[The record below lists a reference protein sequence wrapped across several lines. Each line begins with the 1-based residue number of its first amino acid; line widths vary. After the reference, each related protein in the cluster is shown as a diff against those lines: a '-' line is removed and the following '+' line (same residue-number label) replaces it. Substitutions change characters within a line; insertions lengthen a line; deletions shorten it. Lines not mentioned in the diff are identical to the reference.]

1 MSAAK
6 RQTASH
12 HPFHPAPQEE
22 TSASRGLTKVYWS
35 PEEKEAFDKE
45 AKSHRQHASEYA
57 RFILNA
63 RKDPLLFLQLC
74 RLRDSTFAQ
83 GLMGNP
89 ADAGRVAEL
98 EKRVLELDYA
108 KTSAEHE
115 RDEAARRAETAESRL
130 GEALERQQ
138 ALAGY
143 VVDLARA
150 QDSNRERAVSTDV
163 EYESVP
169 RPFLAIIKALT
180 ATPRLHRKDL
190 EARLVDEG
198 MTQKEAS
205 DAITAAA
212 RLDLVVKGRDMRYYL
227 AKQPEGDDSE

>member
-6 RQTASH
+6 RQSASH
-12 HPFHPAPQEE
+12 VPHPAPEE
-22 TSASRGLTKVYWS
+22 EASAARGLTKVYWS
-35 PEEKEAFDKE
+35 PKEKEDFDQE
-45 AKSHRQHASEYA
+45 AKSHHQHASEYA

-74 RLRDSTFAQ
+74 RLRDASFAQ

-89 ADAGRVAEL
+89 ADAGRVTEL
-98 EKRVLELDYA
+98 EKRVLELEHV
-108 KTSAEHE
+108 KTLVEQE
-115 RDEAARRAETAESRL
+115 RDLATRRAEAAETRL

-138 ALAGY
+138 DLASY

-150 QDSNRERAVSTDV
+150 QELNRDRSVAMGS
-163 EYESVP
+163 EYDGVP
-169 RPFLAIIKALT
+169 RPFLTIINALT

-190 EARLVDEG
+190 ESRLMEEG
-198 MTQKEAS
+198 MKQKEAS

-212 RLDLVVKGRDMRYYL
+212 RLDLIVKGRDMRYYL
-227 AKQPEGDDSE
+227 AKQPQEDGAE